1 MMRAHPLG
9 GLARGLVALAIAIA
23 ALLLFARSAHGE
35 PVGPLV
41 RERDGR
47 AEAAVAP
54 YAAFGLDGAMGTTL
68 GAAAGIG
75 RPGAR
80 WNLTTFAD
88 VTWMAGALDAD
99 DFRVRAGA
107 RADVLKRGP
116 FRLQVALVPQ
126 YLQTA
131 NGSFTARSLATE
143 LRVAPGVDVGRWSG
157 EVQAS
162 VNQGW
167 LTSFS
172 MSDTYRNDVYAGAR
186 DGWYGATSRVWRAG
200 LRGAVRLEPVE
211 VSIAGGWE
219 GTGSYDFLPPLYASV
234 TVAYVLPV
242 RW

>member
-1 MMRAHPLG
+1 MKRARPSG
-9 GLARGLVALAIAIA
+9 GLAHVLFAHVII
-23 ALLLFARSAHGE
+23 ALLLVASSARAE

-41 RERDGR
+41 REQDGR
-47 AEAAVAP
+47 AEAEVAP
-54 YAAFGLDGAMGTTL
+54 YAAFGLDGALGTTL
-68 GAAAGIG
+68 GAATGVG

-80 WNLTTFAD
+80 WNVAAFAD

-116 FRLQVALVPQ
+116 FRLQLALVPQ
-126 YLQTA
+126 YVQTA
-131 NGSFTARSLATE
+131 NGSFTARTLATE

-157 EVQAS
+157 ELQAS
-162 VNQGW
+162 INQDW

-172 MSDTYRNDVYAGAR
+172 MTDTYRNNVYAGAR

-200 LRGAVRLEPVE
+200 VRGAVRVEPVE

-219 GTGSYDFLPPLYASV
+219 GTGSYDFLPPLYASL